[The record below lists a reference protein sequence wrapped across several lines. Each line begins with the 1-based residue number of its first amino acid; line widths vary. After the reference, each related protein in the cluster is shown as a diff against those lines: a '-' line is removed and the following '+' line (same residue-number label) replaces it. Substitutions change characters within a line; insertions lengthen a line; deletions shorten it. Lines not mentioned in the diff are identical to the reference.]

1 MEARACQ
8 SSACWKGKASNSK
21 TAATLVEAFNGV
33 VAELD
38 LRTPAE
44 RERAARIVIELAGR
58 HTFVDAAEL
67 RDEAAGLMRN
77 ESAVASG

>member
-1 MEARACQ
+1 MPIKRMLEGR
-8 SSACWKGKASNSK
+8 NFDSK

-44 RERAARIVIELAGR
+44 RERAAKIIIQLAGAR
-58 HTFVDAAEL
+58 TVIDAANL
-67 RDEAAGLMRN
+67 RDEAAGLMRK
-77 ESAVASG
+77 ETPVAAG